1 MTMARS
7 PGATPSYFKA
17 LVISVPLLIGC
28 QLFFVGFA
36 VFADGVAWDWH
47 RALGGGIGAVILAI
61 LVAAWLQPSL
71 RAYRTAAAILLVL
84 YSFQFVWLGL
94 GAVFES
100 GAVRALHAANAMLL
114 TAVSV
119 LIARRTVGRFS
130 S

>member
-1 MTMARS
+1 MTMVQAQYTV
-7 PGATPSYFKA
+7 PAYFKA
-17 LVISVPLLIGC
+17 LTASVPLLIGC

-47 RALGGGIGAVILAI
+47 RALGGGIGAVILAM
-61 LVAAWLQPSL
+61 LVTTWLQSSL
-71 RAYRTAAAILLVL
+71 KGYRSAAAVLLVL

-100 GAVRALHAANAMLL
+100 GGVRALHAANAMLL
-114 TAVSV
+114 TAFSV
-119 LIARRTVGRFS
+119 LIARRAVGRFS